1 MAVSRF
7 EDGEL
12 EPEPGRGSRPPHFST
27 RVSLRPTTPSP
38 SQQPPSAPFDGED
51 FLFHLYR
58 GSELLQDNCAEEAKE
73 ELERALRMQPLD
85 VEGQGLLGAVY
96 FRLGLYPRA
105 IEIYRDVIRACPDE
119 VTPKLNLAL
128 CCLKTGQPSE
138 ARDLLEEVLRRA
150 PDHRRAW
157 GYLGLS
163 FERLRE
169 YAKALAAFERAD
181 QPHLARRMQ
190 QLLDELTVAPSER
203 NPPREELRRAAANA
217 VEELEASSEGVPF
230 ERALPEADIS
240 PLRDGRWQA
249 HEPAREPMPPA
260 LAHARGSTGLS
271 PATGSSSPQSGASA
285 GLTATEHPAR
295 QTFTLAL
302 TPDELIAARRVAA
315 SQTRAERTAEG
326 LVFVPIRESF
336 AVRGERVRAVSPEG
350 DGLTPLPLKR
360 RVRGRETDEAFAGAG
375 SSWVL
380 LEGRGLLVLEASE
393 QRELVLL
400 RLAGEFVYVRE
411 ARLVGFDGL
420 VRYENGRLPAA
431 DPGPVPMVQLAGEG
445 VVVFEARRALA
456 ALMVSGERALT
467 VRAASVLGW
476 TGRLLGQ
483 AVPAEQ
489 APHLGSGFVAF
500 SGDGAVLVD
509 DP

>member
-1 MAVSRF
+1 MANSRLG
-7 EDGEL
+7 DHDL
-12 EPEPGRGSRPPHFST
+12 EQDASLG
-27 RVSLRPTTPSP
+27 SLRPEAFSARPSVRP
-38 SQQPPSAPFDGED
+38 TRPPESEQPPSAPFDGED

-150 PDHRRAW
+150 PEHRRAW

-163 FERLRE
+163 FERLGE
-169 YAKALAAFERAD
+169 YGKALSAFERAD

-190 QLLDELTVAPSER
+190 QLLEDVSAVPSER

-217 VEELEASSEGVPF
+217 VEELDAGSEGGPF
-230 ERALPEADIS
+230 ERAEPEPDVM

-249 HEPAREPMPPA
+249 HEPGEEPMPPLSRA
-260 LAHARGSTGLS
+260 LRPSLRASRGPAPLLELS
-271 PATGSSSPQSGASA
+271 GSVRPVAPEPA
-285 GLTATEHPAR
+285 PAR
-295 QTFTLAL
+295 PSLAIS
-302 TPDELIAARRVAA
+302 PEELVASRQVMA
-315 SQTRAERTAEG
+315 SQGHAERTAEG
-326 LVFVPIRESF
+326 LVFLPVRESF
-336 AVRGERVRAVSPEG
+336 AVRAERVRAVSPEG
-350 DGLTPLPLKR
+350 DGLKPSPLKR
-360 RVRGRETDEAFAGAG
+360 RVRGRETDEGFAGTG
-375 SSWVL
+375 SSWVM
-380 LEGRGLLVLEASE
+380 LEGRGLLVLEPGRE
-393 QRELVLL
+393 RELMLL
-400 RLAGEFVYVRE
+400 RLAGEFVYLRE
-411 ARLVGFDGL
+411 ARLVGFEGL

-445 VVVFEARRALA
+445 VVVFEARAALA
-456 ALMVSGERALT
+456 ALTVNSERALT

-483 AVPAEQ
+483 AVTPEQ
-489 APHLGSGFVAF
+489 APHLGSGFVTF

>member
-1 MAVSRF
+1 MANSRGG
-7 EDGEL
+7 DRDL
-12 EPEPGRGSRPPHFST
+12 EREASFG
-27 RVSLRPTTPSP
+27 SLRPESMPVRASMRPTRPPSE
-38 SQQPPSAPFDGED
+38 QPPSAPFDGED

-138 ARDLLEEVLRRA
+138 SRDLLEDVLRRA
-150 PDHRRAW
+150 PEHRRAW

-163 FERLRE
+163 FERLGE
-169 YAKALAAFERAD
+169 YAKALHAFERAD

-190 QLLDELTVAPSER
+190 QLIEELSAAPSER

-217 VEELEASSEGVPF
+217 VEELDASADGTAF
-230 ERALPEADIS
+230 ERAVPEPEAM

-249 HEPAREPMPPA
+249 YEPGEEPMPPI
-260 LAHARGSTGLS
+260 ARSRRAPQGSRSIAPVPEL
-271 PATGSSSPQSGASA
+271 TGSLPPPAPEPTRSSLPISPEALVSSRQVI
-285 GLTATEHPAR
+285 ATRGH
-295 QTFTLAL
+295 
-302 TPDELIAARRVAA
+302 
-315 SQTRAERTAEG
+315 AERTSEG

-350 DGLTPLPLKR
+350 EGLKPVPLKR
-360 RVRGRETDEAFAGAG
+360 RTRGRETDEGFAGTG
-375 SSWVL
+375 SSWVM
-380 LEGRGLLVLEASE
+380 LEGRGLLVLEPSAD
-393 QRELVLL
+393 RELMLL
-400 RLAGEFVYVRE
+400 RLAGEFVYLRE
-411 ARLVGFDGL
+411 ARLVGFEGL

-456 ALMVSGERALT
+456 ALTVSAERPLT
-467 VRAASVLGW
+467 VRAGSVLGW

>member
-1 MAVSRF
+1 MVEGRSDDA
-7 EDGEL
+7 EL
-12 EPEPGRGSRPPHFST
+12 ERDPARASLPPPHFSV
-27 RVSLRPTTPSP
+27 RPSLRPTTPSE
-38 SQQPPSAPFDGED
+38 SEQPPSAPFDGED

-138 ARDLLEEVLRRA
+138 ARDLLEDVLRRV

-163 FERLRE
+163 FERLGE
-169 YAKALAAFERAD
+169 YARALSAFERAD

-190 QLLDELTVAPSER
+190 QLLEDLTAAPSDR

-217 VEELEASSEGVPF
+217 VEELDATSEGVPF
-230 ERALPEADIS
+230 ERAVSEPDAL

-249 HEPAREPMPPA
+249 HEPGEELMPPLTRSRRPSVRA
-260 LAHARGSTGLS
+260 PHA
-271 PATGSSSPQSGASA
+271 SSPEFAASA
-285 GLTATEHPAR
+285 TPTATEHPAR
-295 QTFTLAL
+295 QTFSVAL
-302 TPDELIAARRVAA
+302 TPDELVAARQLSA
-315 SQTRAERTAEG
+315 SQERAERTAEG

-350 DGLTPLPLKR
+350 DGLVPSPLKR

-380 LEGRGLLVLEASE
+380 LEGRGLLVLEPSE
-393 QRELVLL
+393 QRELMLL
-400 RLAGEFVYVRE
+400 RLAGEFVYLRE
-411 ARLVGFDGL
+411 ARLVGFEGL

-456 ALMVSGERALT
+456 ALTVSAERSLT
-467 VRAASVLGW
+467 VRAGSVLGW